1 MGHPWGA
8 AVVGIVIGAGSD
20 LPEAPGAGRDWIAVD
35 LALRRLIG
43 IRTMMTDLEIGMAAP
58 AHVIE
63 ECVARIL
70 AGDSG
75 AGAGEGDAAL
85 V

>member
-1 MGHPWGA
+1 M
-8 AVVGIVIGAGSD
+8 AG
-20 LPEAPGAGRDWIAVD
+20 
-35 LALRRLIG
+35 
-43 IRTMMTDLEIGMAAP
+43 LEIGMAVP

-70 AGDSG
+70 AGDPG

>member
-1 MGHPWGA
+1 
-8 AVVGIVIGAGSD
+8 
-20 LPEAPGAGRDWIAVD
+20 
-35 LALRRLIG
+35 
-43 IRTMMTDLEIGMAAP
+43 MMASLEIGMAVP

-70 AGDSG
+70 AGDPG